1 MIVFHPDMCCF
12 GVDDLVF
19 ACCSFIRLL
28 VAWCRWLRLRQ
39 LINGCCRATGAAW
52 SWTDPWLFA
61 SLSYDGR
68 FVVNRVPNQ
77 TKYKV
82 LL

>member
-1 MIVFHPDMCCF
+1 MCDCH
-12 GVDDLVF
+12 
-19 ACCSFIRLL
+19 
-28 VAWCRWLRLRQ
+28 
-39 LINGCCRATGAAW
+39 ATGAAW

>member
-1 MIVFHPDMCCF
+1 MPICVWKSIVLPGKVLTRD
-12 GVDDLVF
+12 
-19 ACCSFIRLL
+19 LL
-28 VAWCRWLRLRQ
+28 VSMTAF
-39 LINGCCRATGAAW
+39 AGAAW
-52 SWTDPWLFA
+52 SWFDPWLFA

-68 FVVNRVPNQ
+68 LVVNRVPNQ